1 MKILTITTHN
11 PPINLYLI
19 FYILQLETF
28 FSILFS
34 QLGTY
39 RQILIW
45 GIKCFLIHVNIFFKF
60 ILNLIVK
67 THISSATRYRE
78 SFFFRK
84 LLKSRFAC
92 TYNSALRWHLPLQ
105 WSIIH
110 AKWYSKSQDIAVPSS
125 CPVHSDVFAPLSCP
139 VFYCFK
145 LKSYNL
151 QYNMLGC
158 WKEWLID
165 QASDVP
171 RIFFFHNFLQNS
183 LQKN

>member
-1 MKILTITTHN
+1 M
-11 PPINLYLI
+11 
-19 FYILQLETF
+19 
-28 FSILFS
+28 
-34 QLGTY
+34 
-39 RQILIW
+39 
-45 GIKCFLIHVNIFFKF
+45 IHIDISFKF

-67 THISSATRYRE
+67 THISSATRYTMI
-78 SFFFRK
+78 FFRK

-139 VFYCFK
+139 VFYYFE

-151 QYNMLGC
+151 QYSTLGC
-158 WKEWLID
+158 WNEWLID

-171 RIFFFHNFLQNS
+171 SFIFFHNLLPNS
-183 LQKN
+183 LQKFQSIFLIFLQK